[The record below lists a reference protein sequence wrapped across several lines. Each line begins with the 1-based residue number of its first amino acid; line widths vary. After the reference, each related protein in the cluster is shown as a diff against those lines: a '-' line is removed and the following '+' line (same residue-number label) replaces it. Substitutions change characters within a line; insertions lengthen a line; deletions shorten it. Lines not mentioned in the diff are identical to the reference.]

1 MTRPQ
6 TPAQAWAALLA
17 GNQRFVAGDREHPN
31 QDADR
36 RAEVAAGQTPFALV
50 FGCSDSRVSAE
61 IVFDRGL
68 GDLFVVRTAGHVVDT
83 GVLGSIEFGVANLA
97 IPLVV
102 VLGHDSCGAVSA
114 TVAAYGSGE
123 MPTGFVRDLVER
135 VTPSVLEARRAG
147 QDSLDAIVETHARH
161 TARLLVD
168 RSPVVDRAVAEGRCA
183 VVALT
188 YTLTGGRTALVEA
201 IGDLGEEGGGAG
213 PAGSAKAAG

>member
-6 TPAQAWAALLA
+6 SPAEAWAALRD
-17 GNQRFVAGDREHPN
+17 GNHRFVAGDREHPH

-36 RAEVAAGQTPFALV
+36 RTEVAAGQTPFALV

-83 GVLGSIEFGVANLA
+83 GVLGSIEFGVAHLQ

-102 VLGHDSCGAVSA
+102 VLGHDSCGAIAAS
-114 TVAAYGSGE
+114 VAAYSSGE
-123 MPTGFVRDLVER
+123 MPGGFVRDVVER
-135 VTPSVLEARRAG
+135 VTPSVLEARRQG
-147 QDSLDAIVETHARH
+147 RDSLDAIEETHARH

-168 RSPVVDRAVAEGRCA
+168 RSAVVARAVDRDRCA
-183 VVALT
+183 VVAVT
-188 YTLTGGRTALVEA
+188 YTLAEGRVALVEA
-201 IGDLGEEGGGAG
+201 IGPLGEQPAQEQAG
-213 PAGSAKAAG
+213 

>member
-6 TPAQAWAALLA
+6 SPAQAWQALLA
-17 GNQRFVAGDREHPN
+17 GNRRFIAGRREHPH

-83 GVLGSIEFGVANLA
+83 GVLGSIEFGVQQLA

-102 VLGHDSCGAVSA
+102 VLGHDSCGAVAA
-114 TVAAYGSGE
+114 TVAAYSSGE
-123 MPTGFVRDLVER
+123 MPTGFVRDIVER

-147 QDSLDAIVETHARH
+147 HDSPDEIEATHARH
-161 TARLLVD
+161 TGRLLVD
-168 RSPVVDRAVAEGRCA
+168 RSAVLAGAIARQQCA
-183 VVALT
+183 VVSLT
-188 YTLTGGRTALVEA
+188 YTLAEGRVQLLETIGEIDGA
-201 IGDLGEEGGGAG
+201 IQ
-213 PAGSAKAAG
+213 P

>member
-6 TPAQAWAALLA
+6 SPAQAWQALCA
-17 GNQRFVAGDREHPN
+17 GNRRFIAGRREHPH

-83 GVLGSIEFGVANLA
+83 GVLGSIEFGVQQLA

-102 VLGHDSCGAVSA
+102 ILGHDSCGAVAA
-114 TVAAYGSGE
+114 TVAAYSSGE
-123 MPTGFVRDLVER
+123 MPTGFVRDIVER

-147 QDSLDAIVETHARH
+147 HESLDEIEATHARH
-161 TARLLVD
+161 TGRLLVD
-168 RSPVVDRAVAEGRCA
+168 RSAVLADAIAQQQCA
-183 VVALT
+183 VVSLT
-188 YTLTGGRTALVEA
+188 YTLTEGRVQLLEA
-201 IGDLGEEGGGAG
+201 IGELDPAARGGR
-213 PAGSAKAAG
+213 S